1 MYVHI
6 CVLYS
11 YVCVY
16 ACFFYVHTYVYVYM
30 YIFNI
35 LLILVNISLLCTK
48 SKKTIIRPLRDGASV
63 MQSGRTEEFH
73 GLFKLLE
80 IFLTLIF
87 SLSFSTG
94 IP

>member
-11 YVCVY
+11 YMCICVFFLCAYICVCI
-16 ACFFYVHTYVYVYM
+16 YVY
-30 YIFNI
+30 IPI
-35 LLILVNISLLCTK
+35 LLLILSQHFSSALSQEDNNEAPEGWGLSHAV
-48 SKKTIIRPLRDGASV
+48 RG
-63 MQSGRTEEFH
+63 GTEGFH

-87 SLSFSTG
+87 TF
-94 IP
+94 I

>member
-11 YVCVY
+11 YVCIHM
-16 ACFFYVHTYVYVYM
+16 FFLCAYICVCIYVY
-30 YIFNI
+30 IPI
-35 LLILVNISLLCTK
+35 LLLILSQHFSSALSQEDNNEAPEGWGLSHAV
-48 SKKTIIRPLRDGASV
+48 RG
-63 MQSGRTEEFH
+63 GTEGFH

-87 SLSFSTG
+87 TF
-94 IP
+94 I